1 MHANRRIEI
10 LLAEDSPADARLVR
24 EAFKDSVIHVN
35 LHVVPDGEA
44 ALSYLRGEGKY
55 SGGEFPDL
63 ILLDL
68 NMPRMDGREFL
79 RVAKSDPCFRRIPM
93 VVLTTSKDVED
104 IVKSYDLHA
113 NSYVRK
119 PLGMSDFITAIRSIE
134 AFWFS
139 MASLPDRSVV

>member
-1 MHANRRIEI
+1 MNTQHSIEV
-10 LLAEDSPADARLVR
+10 LLAEDSPADARLVK
-24 EAFKDSVIHVN
+24 EAFKDSVIRVN
-35 LHVVPDGEA
+35 LNVVPDGEA

-55 SGGEFPDL
+55 AGAEFPDL

-79 RVAKSDPCFRRIPM
+79 RLAKKDPCFRRIPM

-119 PLGMSDFITAIRSIE
+119 PLGMSDFITSIRSIE
-134 AFWFS
+134 AYWFS
-139 MASLPDRSVV
+139 MASLPAKSVV